1 MTGVLQRI
9 GRMGS
14 FLSGKG
20 FWDES
25 KDDQKQ
31 EIENLSLCVPCSL
44 IARFRK
50 IIFEKREY
58 DKKKIIFKKRKD
70 DRKLKNLALCISCS
84 LIARPREEN
93 HHIFNGG
100 CNLMIESVFNV
111 LKFPEPETTM

>member
-58 DKKKIIFKKRKD
+58 DKKTDYFQEKKGWSK
-70 DRKLKNLALCISCS
+70 
-84 LIARPREEN
+84 
-93 HHIFNGG
+93 
-100 CNLMIESVFNV
+100 
-111 LKFPEPETTM
+111 T